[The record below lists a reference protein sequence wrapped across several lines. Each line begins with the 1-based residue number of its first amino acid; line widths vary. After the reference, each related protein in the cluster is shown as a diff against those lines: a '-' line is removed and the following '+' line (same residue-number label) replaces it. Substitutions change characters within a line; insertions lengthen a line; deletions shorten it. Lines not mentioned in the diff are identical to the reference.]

1 MPPSTYLGKNVR
13 VDEETYKRIHTLSK
27 EEGRSYKE
35 ILKRAILEYWGKSAG
50 DQR

>member
-1 MPPSTYLGKNVR
+1 MTNSNYQGNNVR
-13 VDEETYKRIHTLSK
+13 VDEETYKRIQTLSK

-35 ILKRAILEYWGKSAG
+35 ILKRAILEYWGKEG